1 MNGYV
6 IFWTVVI
13 VFSLISFTFMSFK
26 VLFKGWPELLEMFDS
41 IKKDIASRTKESE
54 E

>member
-13 VFSLISFTFMSFK
+13 VFSLISFTFMSIK

-41 IKKDIASRTKESE
+41 IKKDIASRAKEGE